1 MAPCQQP
8 HKAALLIL
16 LSMLLCGFMGAEED
30 LFTPLTPIDSSGGWE
45 LQCWSLLVSGAFG
58 ECLAKACGCP
68 VIFPVD
74 VILNYTI
81 GG

>member
-8 HKAALLIL
+8 HKAALLML
-16 LSMLLCGFMGAEED
+16 LSMLLCGFIGAEED

-58 ECLAKACGCP
+58 ECLAKA
-68 VIFPVD
+68 
-74 VILNYTI
+74 
-81 GG
+81 